1 MSPRLAGSS
10 HKALLQML
18 LGPIVPSHLVAAWWP
33 LLAPFPPLAS
43 DFLVDILKTSKH
55 IMSVYGVVCVLG
67 PDRGCVVEAH
77 GVVSPF
83 FLQGLPVFYW
93 VPRIGP
99 GISPGQPSI
108 LRQGMPDI
116 RLIGGGGGS
125 SWKSRLYGGSVQATS
140 HWWSWTYKMPSL
152 ADTPSLW
159 QDVKDADPEWWT
171 KDAWPHGYCD
181 CPSMTLKM
189 LTVLL
194 SRAVWG
200 RAWERWREMC
210 WQPLRWT

>member
-10 HKALLQML
+10 HKALLRML

-116 RLIGGGGGS
+116 RLIGWGGGAAEKAACMGEVCRQLHTDGVGLI
-125 SWKSRLYGGSVQATS
+125 KC
-140 HWWSWTYKMPSL
+140 L
-152 ADTPSLW
+152 AW
-159 QDVKDADPEWWT
+159 QT
-171 KDAWPHGYCD
+171 HPHCGR
-181 CPSMTLKM
+181 TLKM
-189 LTVLL
+189 LTP
-194 SRAVWG
+194 SG
-200 RAWERWREMC
+200 ERKTPGPMGTVTA
-210 WQPLRWT
+210 QA